1 MQLSFAGNRDF
12 EAGDIAPEISL
23 WPEFV
28 SEETGAR
35 MAAPAYSG
43 TFSGFQKPHVFAEVR
58 GGAGRTRTSNHPI
71 MERAARTNEV
81 SKGDFRLDFL
91 GRKSVHAV

>member
-1 MQLSFAGNRDF
+1 MQPSFAGNRDF

-23 WPEFV
+23 WPECV

-43 TFSGFQKPHVFAEVR
+43 TFSGFQEPHVFAEVR
-58 GGAGRTRTSNHPI
+58 GGGRSRYRTRLCIAIPC
-71 MERAARTNEV
+71 
-81 SKGDFRLDFL
+81 
-91 GRKSVHAV
+91 